1 MPSSFATSSLRHT
14 ESATAGSYEVLDAAI
29 VSFTVNGNSLKLGK
43 VTLSEG
49 WKETT
54 RDVSSD
60 DIEIDFI
67 KGARPPPSSMSRS
80 IAARS
85 SLNSTRRSPGRC
97 GAEVQV
103 PPPGD
108 LDPILGSS

>member
-1 MPSSFATSSLRHT
+1 VLVAAT
-14 ESATAGSYEVLDAAI
+14 

-43 VTLSEG
+43 VTQSEG

-67 KGARPPPSSMSRS
+67 KGAATAEFDAEIDRGQVKLE
-80 IAARS
+80 
-85 SLNSTRRSPGRC
+85 LNQKVTGP
-97 GAEVQV
+97 V
-103 PPPGD
+103 PR
-108 LDPILGSS
+108 